1 MVDRWGRR
9 LTSKC
14 FDQMRIKNI
23 FFDFDGVIKDST
35 RVKSDAFYALYEPF
49 GKEIAQKVVEHHQLH
64 GGVSRFEKFKLYHQ
78 EHLGISLNEVEIQV
92 WANKFSE
99 LVLQEVISSKYI
111 DGAPGIFNVL
121 KQHDVNC
128 FIITGT
134 PQNEIE
140 YILNELGISDY
151 FQAIGGSPIKKKEWC
166 DSFLKDFKLSAKE
179 TIFIGDAT
187 TDYEA
192 AQYAQTDFL
201 LIENEE
207 NTAHFKNID
216 CKKSPNLTNLISY
229 LV

>member
-1 MVDRWGRR
+1 MR
-9 LTSKC
+9 L
-14 FDQMRIKNI
+14 KNI

-49 GKEIAQKVVEHHQLH
+49 GKEIAMKVVEHHQLH

-78 EHLGISLNEVEIQV
+78 EHLGVSLNEKEIQE
-92 WANKFSE
+92 WAHKFSE
-99 LVLQEVISSKYI
+99 LVLEKVISADYI
-111 DGAPGIFNVL
+111 EGAPGIFKEL
-121 KQHDVNC
+121 KRQNINC

-140 YILNELGISDY
+140 FILKELGIYDY
-151 FQAIGGSPIKKKEWC
+151 FKAIGGSPIKKKEWC
-166 DSFLKDFKLSAKE
+166 DTFLSGFKLSANE
-179 TIFIGDAT
+179 TLFIGDAT

-192 AQYAQTDFL
+192 AQYAKTHFL

-207 NTAHFKNID
+207 NSIHFKNID
-216 CKKSPNLTNLISY
+216 CKKSPNLTNLLSY